1 LRLDLLQARET
12 SLGMNADARADA
24 AAAQAL
30 FAANKSAAAAH
41 AASAPPAPPPKP
53 VAPPFPYSYVGGLL
67 DETGRTLYFGLGD
80 RLVTLR
86 SGATIDGVYRVERI
100 SDSAIQLIYLPLSQ
114 PMTIPFGG
122 PR

>member
-1 LRLDLLQARET
+1 MDP
-12 SLGMNADARADA
+12 DARADL

-30 FAANKSAAAAH
+30 FAANKPAAAAQ
-41 AASAPPAPPPKP
+41 AASAPPAPPPRP

-86 SGATIDGVYRVERI
+86 AGATVDGVYRVERI
-100 SDSAIQLIYLPLSQ
+100 SDSAIQLMYLPLSQ